1 MKKSS
6 LPILPILG
14 IGGVVLI
21 ALAASKGSSS
31 SNGTT
36 ESSGDGDGD
45 DQLPPDG
52 EIPGEDEEGEREP
65 LPSATPSLQGPAV
78 QATPNLENF
87 SICTGRELSP
97 TGKDVYTE
105 YAIPTELETVP
116 LLHGNVIAGPDY
128 VGTASD
134 TKKLYYRYLIDDSP
148 LTLQEQGTNRFEK
161 ALQGEAGA
169 CPINP
174 SARML
179 AEESPYSLIISTI
192 APPQMNHPTL
202 WWTGM
207 FAYVAQAAAEL
218 EDAKGVRAVA
228 AVPTVDF
235 GNLVRGR
242 AHQHGGTRVVLQPRY
257 FLHSG
262 VPVGYETGYID
273 EDLYPV
279 DEKELNAMYWSYSER
294 MFWSGL
300 GPALGI
306 EAGMEG
312 NKLLSEAMSGFIW
325 TSPFGSYGGMD
336 EEPVFKTTVVCAV
349 NRIHNVARMLIFAP
363 QKTSE
368 VQGRVSLVNPNDVA
382 GPDAAKK
389 MVAEL
394 TQWVLDYEPPK
405 TPTTSP
411 LQMK

>member
-65 LPSATPSLQGPAV
+65 LPSATPSLQGPAA

-116 LLHGNVIAGPDY
+116 LLHGNVIAGSDY

-134 TKKLYYRYLIDDSP
+134 TKKLYYKYRIDP
-148 LTLQEQGTNRFEK
+148 AAHLTLQEQGANRFKK

-202 WWTGM
+202 WWTGL

-218 EDAKGVRAVA
+218 EDVKGVRAVA

-242 AHQHGGTRVVLQPRY
+242 AHQHGGTRVILQPKY
-257 FLHSG
+257 YLHQG
-262 VPVGYETGYID
+262 IHVGYQTGYRD
-273 EDLYPV
+273 EDPYPV

-306 EAGMEG
+306 EAGAEG
-312 NKLLSEAMSGFIW
+312 NKLLSKAMSGSIF
-325 TSPFGSYGGMD
+325 TSPFGSGSD
-336 EEPVFKTTVVCAV
+336 EEPAFKTTVVCAV

-368 VQGRVSLVNPNDVA
+368 VQGRVSLVNPNDVPS
-382 GPDAAKK
+382 PDAAKK

-394 TQWVLDYEPPK
+394 TQWALDYEPPK